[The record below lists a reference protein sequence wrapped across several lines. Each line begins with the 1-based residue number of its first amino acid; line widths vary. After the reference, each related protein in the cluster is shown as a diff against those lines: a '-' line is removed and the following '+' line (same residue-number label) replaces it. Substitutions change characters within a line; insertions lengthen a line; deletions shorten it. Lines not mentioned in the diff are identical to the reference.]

1 MIFQYKAATMAGE
14 VVESSLEADDKDGAV
29 EQIKRAGYIPI
40 AVITQNKVFQFSFG
54 ISTSRKKDILT
65 FTTELA
71 ALLGAGLP
79 LDRSLKIMSEIS
91 ESAKMQ
97 EITRAVLKSIREG
110 SSFSEALGK
119 HPESFDRLY
128 VNMIRAGE
136 SGGVLDSVLGKLSEF
151 LETQSELRSH
161 VVSSLIYPIILVLTS
176 GISIA
181 ILLTFVLPKFSA
193 IFTEFGTALPL
204 STQILLGFSNFIQSY
219 WWAIIAA
226 LAVAVIG
233 IRSYIKT
240 VKGRLAWDEIKIK
253 FLRDII
259 TKLETARFCR
269 TLGTLLKSG
278 VPLLQ
283 ALANSRDLINNS
295 VISSTIDAISRGA
308 KEGKGISAPLLE
320 AGVFPPLA
328 LSMIKVGEE
337 TGHLDEML
345 TKVAVIYEKSLRES
359 VKRFISLL
367 EPVLILMVGLII
379 GFIIISILV
388 SIFSIIDLPF

>member
-233 IRSYIKT
+233 IKSYIKT

-283 ALANSRDLINNS
+283 ALANSRDVINNS

>member
-14 VVESSLEADDKDGAV
+14 IVESSLEADDKDSAV

-40 AVITQNKVFQFSFG
+40 TLITQNKGLQLSFG
-54 ISTSRKKDILT
+54 LSASRKKDVLT

-79 LDRSLKIMSEIS
+79 LDRSLLIIADIS
-91 ESAKMQ
+91 ESTKMQ
-97 EITRAVLKSIREG
+97 EITRTILRSIREG

-119 HPESFDRLY
+119 HPAIFDRLY

-136 SGGVLDSVLGKLSEF
+136 SGGVLDSVLGKLNEF
-151 LETQSELRSH
+151 LETQNELRSH
-161 VVSSLIYPIILVLTS
+161 VISSLIYPIILVVTS

-193 IFTEFGTALPL
+193 IFAEFGTGLPL
-204 STQILLGFSNFIQSY
+204 STRMLLGFSNFVQAY
-219 WWAIIAA
+219 WWAVILG
-226 LAVAVIG
+226 LAGAVIG
-233 IRSYIKT
+233 IISYIKT
-240 VKGRLAWDEIKIK
+240 EKGRFVWDEVKIK
-253 FLRDII
+253 LLRDII

-283 ALANSRDLINNS
+283 ALANSRDVINNS
-295 VISSTIDAISRGA
+295 VISSKIDVISQGA
-308 KEGKGISAPLLE
+308 KEGKGISVLLLE
-320 AGVFPPLA
+320 AAAFPPLA

-345 TKVAVIYEKSLRES
+345 TKVAVIYEKSLREA

-367 EPVLILMVGLII
+367 EPVLILIVGLII